1 MGLVLSSLT
10 EYVEENVEQLN
21 AKAITTGQALSMMPK
36 YGVRGT
42 GRMLNKLAPD
52 VAMRLAS
59 CGFNDASTSEITQN
73 ELKVGHLMVD
83 HSICMSDLQ
92 KYFTDLARNP
102 SKGSYNDEAP
112 FEGQIFLDFVE
123 KVGQENSIALW
134 KASIANGTGN
144 YGLFDG
150 IIEVLDGQAVIDGNT
165 GSVTVSTGVDATNII
180 EIVDAMDDAFD
191 EDSMSADD
199 KVIFLPIAWY
209 RLYIKAI
216 RNANLYHHDADM
228 GNLQYKIPATDT
240 LLVGERGLKGTDEMY
255 GFSLS
260 NSAIGVAE
268 GGDRDVENFTTDFEK
283 KTDTLWMKIKYALGV
298 QFFHYD
304 EVVVFKLVP

>member
-1 MGLVLSSLT
+1 MGIVLSSLT
-10 EYVEENVEQLN
+10 EYVEENVDHLV
-21 AKAITTGQALSMMPK
+21 AKAITTGQALEMMPK

-42 GRMLNKLAPD
+42 GRMLNKLAPT

-59 CGFNDASTSEITQN
+59 CGFNDQSTSAITQN

-134 KASIANGTGN
+134 QADTDTGSGN
-144 YGLFDG
+144 LALFDG
-150 IIEVLDGQAVIDGNT
+150 IIKVLDGKPVIDGNT
-165 GSVTVSTGVDATNII
+165 GNVDVATGVDATNII

-191 EDSMSADD
+191 EDLMGADD

-228 GNLQYKIPATDT
+228 GNLRYKIPSTDT
-240 LLVGERGLKGTDEMY
+240 LLVGERGLKGIDEMY

-260 NSAIGVAE
+260 NSAVGVAE
-268 GGDRDVENFTTDFEK
+268 GGDRDVENFITGFEE

-304 EVVVFKLVP
+304 EVVVFKLKP